1 MTPETVHLVT
11 RPYAEVVDDVLT
23 AILGGVVNE
32 PIQFDLR
39 ADAYPLS
46 RPASA
51 VRSVTG
57 TVEETDPETGEPV
70 SRQLQFLPGVDW
82 EFAPGLN
89 ELVWVEGGQ
98 LPADGTIFYVDY
110 LPVAA
115 RPPLTDVAVGS
126 VTRTLAEAVAREIAT
141 VYEQVDE
148 MYRSAFLDTARGR
161 SLDLVVSILGLER
174 KAGEYAAGSV
184 SFYRDPAAGDGDV
197 AIVEGLALRTT
208 DGGASF
214 VTAEMR
220 VLQRGQARVDVPVR
234 AAGASRG
241 PAGVVPPGSVTVLA
255 RPLLGIAR
263 VANTEPTAL
272 GAAAETDEQL
282 RARARAAIR
291 TLGSATV
298 AALKL
303 AVENQGAR
311 LGELWDPESAAVR
324 VEPGT
329 MTLLVEAEPERFAQ
343 VADAVHRT
351 RAAGVLATVSAR
363 YVYFRPRLRI
373 QVGAAEQS
381 AGHARIIA
389 RVLEAMQGY
398 VDMLTSG
405 GDVVAKDLLDE
416 VMKVDG
422 VEEAAFADAV
432 AWISDVERDPPA
444 AIAERTVASLPTD
457 LPGRDGLRAALAAA
471 LETHLPGAPS
481 GARTPARGQVTN
493 EAGTA
498 PATPEEIAEGRFRV
512 SAKVGAED
520 WWIFLD
526 AGPADVQL
534 GEG

>member
-1 MTPETVHLVT
+1 VNPETVHLVE

-32 PIQFDLR
+32 PIEFDLR

-46 RPASA
+46 RPAAA

-57 TVEETDPETGEPV
+57 SVAETDPATGESVP
-70 SRQLQFLPGVDW
+70 RPLRFLPGIDW
-82 EFAPGLN
+82 EFAPGSN
-89 ELVWVEGGQ
+89 ELVWVEGGRS
-98 LPADGTIFYVDY
+98 PADETVFYVDY
-110 LPVAA
+110 LPAGA

-126 VTRTLAEAVAREIAT
+126 VTRTLAEAVGREIAG

-148 MYRSAFLDTARGR
+148 AYRSAFLDTARGR
-161 SLDLVVSILGLER
+161 SLDLVVAILGVER
-174 KAGEYAAGSV
+174 KSGEYAAGSV

-197 AIVEGLALRTT
+197 AIVEGVALRTA
-208 DGGASF
+208 DGKAGF
-214 VTAEMR
+214 VTAELR

-241 PAGVVPPGSVTVLA
+241 PAGVVPAGTIGVLA

-291 TLGSATV
+291 GLGSATV

-303 AVENQGAR
+303 AVEEQGAR

-324 VEPGT
+324 AAPGT
-329 MTLLVEAEPERFAQ
+329 VTLLVEAEPERFAQ

-351 RAAGVLATVSAR
+351 RAAGVLATVAAR

-373 QVGAAEQS
+373 TVPAGTPPAGQLKAVAQVLA
-381 AGHARIIA
+381 
-389 RVLEAMQGY
+389 AMQGY
-398 VDMLTSG
+398 VDTLAG
-405 GDVVAKDLLDE
+405 GDDVVGSDLLDA
-416 VMKVDG
+416 VRAVAPD
-422 VEEAAFADAV
+422 AAFADVV
-432 AWISDVERDPPA
+432 AWVSGVRGDPPA
-444 AIAERTVASLPTD
+444 AVAERTVASLPTD
-457 LPGRDGLRAALAAA
+457 LPGREALEAALAAA
-471 LETHLPGAPS
+471 LEESLPGAPT
-481 GARTPARGQVTN
+481 GARRPAREQVRN
-493 EAGTA
+493 EAGTGQ
-498 PATPEEIAEGRFRV
+498 ATPEEIAAARFRV
-512 SAKVGAED
+512 SARVGEED

-526 AGPADVQL
+526 AGAADVQL
-534 GEG
+534 TKG